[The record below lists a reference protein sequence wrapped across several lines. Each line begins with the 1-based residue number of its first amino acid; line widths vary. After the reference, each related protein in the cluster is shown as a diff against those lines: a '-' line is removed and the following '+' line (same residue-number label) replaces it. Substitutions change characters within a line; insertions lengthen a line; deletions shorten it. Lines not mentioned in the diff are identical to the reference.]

1 MLRII
6 GGEYRSR
13 VLATPHGKDQ
23 TRPMGA
29 RTKEAIFNL
38 LRGWFEEAHVLDL
51 FAGVGTMGL
60 EAVSRG
66 AARVVM
72 VERDRH
78 VFQLLQGNV
87 HALGCGSRAIPVM
100 ADALGPVAIASA
112 PAPVDI
118 VFMDPP
124 FTMMREE
131 LGLARV
137 KAQLAACAPVM
148 KPKSFL
154 VVRSPDQ
161 PVAAEWA
168 IPGLAGPEVHHYGSE
183 QWVMLF
189 APQAND

>member
-78 VFQLLQGNV
+78 VFQILQGNV

-112 PAPVDI
+112 PAPI
-118 VFMDPP
+118 H
-124 FTMMREE
+124 R
-131 LGLARV
+131 A
-137 KAQLAACAPVM
+137 
-148 KPKSFL
+148 
-154 VVRSPDQ
+154 
-161 PVAAEWA
+161 
-168 IPGLAGPEVHHYGSE
+168 
-183 QWVMLF
+183 
-189 APQAND
+189 

>member
-38 LRGWFEEAHVLDL
+38 LRGWFEEANVLDL

-72 VERDRH
+72 VERDKH
-78 VFQLLQGNV
+78 VFQLLQANV
-87 HALGCGSRAIPVM
+87 RSLGCGSRAIPVL
-100 ADALGPVAIASA
+100 ADALGPVAVASA

-124 FTMMREE
+124 FPMMREE
-131 LGLARV
+131 VGLARV
-137 KAQLAACAPVM
+137 KAQVAACVPVL
-148 KPKSFL
+148 KPSAFI
-154 VVRSPDQ
+154 VVRSPDE
-161 PVAAEWA
+161 PVPAEWS

-189 APQAND
+189 APRATT